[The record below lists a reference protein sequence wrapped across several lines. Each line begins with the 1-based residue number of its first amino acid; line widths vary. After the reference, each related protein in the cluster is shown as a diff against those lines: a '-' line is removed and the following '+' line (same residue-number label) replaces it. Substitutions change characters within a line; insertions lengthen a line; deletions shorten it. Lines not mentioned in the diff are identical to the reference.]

1 MAIDPIPTIGD
12 PCADI
17 GFFAAGHPPAAT
29 ILHKAGAI
37 AQLMGLDPKRA
48 QRWAAVWTVLQ
59 ACQAWRDDQSDLD
72 AALSTAEFDHLI
84 RA

>member
-1 MAIDPIPTIGD
+1 
-12 PCADI
+12 
-17 GFFAAGHPPAAT
+17 
-29 ILHKAGAI
+29 
-37 AQLMGLDPKRA
+37 MGLDPQRA

-84 RA
+84 RP